1 MVCHYWFFNNE
12 FKFQNS
18 VCNIC
23 HDLTM
28 LSVNSNIAINTIK
41 GVDYRCIIHEIR
53 KSEAVNLLKHLVLDD
68 RGYI

>member
-1 MVCHYWFFNNE
+1 
-12 FKFQNS
+12 
-18 VCNIC
+18 
-23 HDLTM
+23 M

-41 GVDYRCIIHEIR
+41 GVDYRCIIHETR